1 MNYNEATLRYFRAA
15 PGAGVLSGD
24 GVGRGSAGTRELG
37 TWVQF
42 DVRLE
47 AGRIAAARFL
57 AFGCPH
63 TVAAAARI
71 AEQAPGRDPQ
81 PALPE
86 SPGQLR
92 ALFEVPV
99 EKLGRLFVVE
109 DAWLAALR
117 AAVGAAAR

>member
-1 MNYNEATLRYFRAA
+1 MNYNAATLRYFRTA
-15 PGAGVLSGD
+15 PGVGVLSGD
-24 GVGRGSAGTRELG
+24 GCGRGSAGARELG

-63 TVAAAARI
+63 TVAAAARVV
-71 AEQAPGRDPQ
+71 ELAPGRDPQ

-86 SPGQLR
+86 SPAELQ
-92 ALFEVPV
+92 ALLEVPV
-99 EKLGRLFVVE
+99 EKLGRLLVVE